1 MAVRAMVRMLSM
13 ASVLGVGMGYGRKRA
28 AVAARRG
35 QQLVAHKGQQLV
47 ARRGR
52 EWGPEAYGRGIRQG
66 KGWAWVIGEMW
77 VSIVVIIVG
86 DGPRH
91 T

>member
-1 MAVRAMVRMLSM
+1 MVRMLSM
-13 ASVLGVGMGYGRKRA
+13 ASVLGVGMGYGGKRA

-35 QQLVAHKGQQLV
+35 QQLVAC
-47 ARRGR
+47 RGW
-52 EWGPEAYGRGIRQG
+52 EGGPEAYGRGIRQG
-66 KGWAWVIGEMW
+66 KGWAWVIGETW